1 MSVTQA
7 VGWALLHSL
16 WQDALAAVGLASLFV
31 IVPTRAAR
39 TRYAL
44 AIATMGLMVALPLT
58 TGVRLHGASHSMSTW
73 ESGTSVLAPPPAPT
87 ASPASPAAP
96 PSGAVEAGPAGA
108 RSGVAPV
115 FPAAPFAARISAA
128 LDPAMPWFV
137 LLWFGGVLV
146 MSLRLASG
154 WLAVRRLWTT
164 GTHPVPE
171 GCEEALGRL
180 VRRLRVTRPVRV
192 FQSALVQVPAVIGW
206 LRPVILL
213 PASALTGL
221 TPLQLDALLAHEL
234 AHVRR
239 YDYLVNLLQSAVETL
254 LFYHPAAWWVSR
266 RVREEREHC
275 CDDLAVAACG
285 GDAHVYAM
293 ALLGMEQLRLATPP
307 LALAAGGGS
316 LIGRVQRLMVPAQ
329 VETFPR
335 WMAGLVVAALV
346 VTIGGGTTLA
356 ARAEALDAGAQ
367 LSASDLAADATRT
380 APDTVLRYAGP
391 ARPLADRW
399 DWASAQA
406 RRLGTRRFWV
416 GYSVHGRAV
425 SEHPTS
431 LDGERR
437 VTGRE
442 DGGFRGVRLA
452 PLVGAREDA
461 DDIAFLF
468 RYTTRADGR
477 PVPTRAHVSSLALPV
492 EFGGGALL
500 WLGAADDDAS
510 LHWVQALFA
519 EAATRDLKESLI
531 AAVGLHASTGSVV
544 PILERWLQG
553 EERASVRA
561 EAAEWLGHEPDP
573 AAVSA
578 LSRAA
583 RSDPA
588 SHVRRQAAEALG
600 DNPSAAATDSLIAL
614 ARTLHDPDA
623 RREAVEE
630 LGRKSDPQALAALIA
645 VARSDDDEDVRDQ
658 AIKAL
663 GRQPRDA
670 ARAALVD
677 LARTHSS
684 PDARR
689 EAVEAVGKY
698 LPGAQVVPVLGAVAR
713 EDRDVRVQRAAVKA
727 LGPLHDHRAFA
738 LLVDLARH
746 HPAWRVRREAV
757 ARLGEQDGLDSAQA
771 VLEELALNGPDDD
784 LQKEAVETLSRIPD
798 TRARHRLARLA
809 RAHPSDEVR
818 REAVEEYAEAA
829 APETALVLLTDRLA
843 NDQSPEVQAKA
854 LHRLAQLPD
863 GIGIPALIEC
873 ARTHPN
879 RELRGEA
886 RRLLSH
892 HDDRP

>member
-1 MSVTQA
+1 MPVTQA

-73 ESGTSVLAPPPAPT
+73 ESGTSALAPPPAPT
-87 ASPASPAAP
+87 ASSPSPAAP

-115 FPAAPFAARISAA
+115 SPAAPFAARISAA

-254 LFYHPAAWWVSR
+254 LFYHPAAWLVSR

-285 GDAHVYAM
+285 GDAHVYAI

-346 VTIGGGTTLA
+346 VTIGAGTTLA
-356 ARAEALDAGAQ
+356 ARTEAVDAGAE
-367 LSASDLAADATRT
+367 LSASDLAVDATRT

-406 RRLGTRRFWV
+406 RRLGARRFWV
-416 GYSVHGRAV
+416 GYSVHRTAASQHRA
-425 SEHPTS
+425 PA
-431 LDGERR
+431 D
-437 VTGRE
+437 RE
-442 DGGFRGVRLA
+442 PDV
-452 PLVGAREDA
+452 
-461 DDIAFLF
+461 
-468 RYTTRADGR
+468 
-477 PVPTRAHVSSLALPV
+477 LALP
-492 EFGGGALL
+492 EDFGGGALL

-645 VARSDDDEDVRDQ
+645 VARSDGDEDVRDQ

-663 GRQPRDA
+663 GRQPQHA

-689 EAVEAVGKY
+689 EAVEAVGKN
-698 LPGAQVVPVLGAVAR
+698 LPGAQVVPVLGAIAR

-727 LGPLHDHRAFA
+727 LGTLHDHRAFA

-798 TRARHRLARLA
+798 TRAHDRLARLA

-818 REAVEEYAEAA
+818 REAIEEYAEAA

>member
-58 TGVRLHGASHSMSTW
+58 TGVRLHGASHSLSTW

-87 ASPASPAAP
+87 TSPAAP

-239 YDYLVNLLQSAVETL
+239 CDY
-254 LFYHPAAWWVSR
+254 
-266 RVREEREHC
+266 
-275 CDDLAVAACG
+275 LAVAACG

-477 PVPTRAHVSSLALPV
+477 PVPTRAHVSSLAL
-492 EFGGGALL
+492 
-500 WLGAADDDAS
+500 
-510 LHWVQALFA
+510 
-519 EAATRDLKESLI
+519 
-531 AAVGLHASTGSVV
+531 
-544 PILERWLQG
+544 
-553 EERASVRA
+553 
-561 EAAEWLGHEPDP
+561 
-573 AAVSA
+573 
-578 LSRAA
+578 
-583 RSDPA
+583 
-588 SHVRRQAAEALG
+588 
-600 DNPSAAATDSLIAL
+600 
-614 ARTLHDPDA
+614 
-623 RREAVEE
+623 
-630 LGRKSDPQALAALIA
+630 
-645 VARSDDDEDVRDQ
+645 
-658 AIKAL
+658 
-663 GRQPRDA
+663 
-670 ARAALVD
+670 
-677 LARTHSS
+677 
-684 PDARR
+684 
-689 EAVEAVGKY
+689 
-698 LPGAQVVPVLGAVAR
+698 
-713 EDRDVRVQRAAVKA
+713 
-727 LGPLHDHRAFA
+727 
-738 LLVDLARH
+738 
-746 HPAWRVRREAV
+746 
-757 ARLGEQDGLDSAQA
+757 
-771 VLEELALNGPDDD
+771 
-784 LQKEAVETLSRIPD
+784 
-798 TRARHRLARLA
+798 
-809 RAHPSDEVR
+809 
-818 REAVEEYAEAA
+818 
-829 APETALVLLTDRLA
+829 
-843 NDQSPEVQAKA
+843 
-854 LHRLAQLPD
+854 
-863 GIGIPALIEC
+863 
-873 ARTHPN
+873 
-879 RELRGEA
+879 
-886 RRLLSH
+886 
-892 HDDRP
+892 